1 MPDIKA
7 QTLHGVKWTAINK
20 FSSTIVGFIIG
31 VVLARLLTPAD
42 YGTVGMIG
50 IFFAIAGVFTDS
62 GFGMALVR
70 AKTVSEE
77 DLSTVFYFNIGMSVL
92 CYAVLFFA
100 APFIADF
107 FNMPMLKD
115 LVRISGLTLVIG
127 SIGGVQYKI
136 MTRNVNFKIPA
147 MLNVIAQI
155 ISGIVGITCAYMGM
169 GAWALVISSITSM
182 LIRQIGVWFYS
193 SWRPKLLF
201 SKDSFH
207 RLFSFG
213 SKVLASNLL
222 STLFSHIQSLLIGKF
237 YTPHDLGVYSKG
249 HQTSSMPV
257 DFIYGLVGGVT
268 LPILSRMQDDDE
280 LLLRVYRKYIKVCSL
295 LTFFCLVLV
304 CALAKPLI
312 VFLYTDKWLPA
323 VIFVQIFCFS
333 DMFYHIHA
341 INVNLLLAKGRSDL
355 NLRIEIIKRS
365 LTLFVLLV
373 VLPFGLLPFCIAGV
387 VTGQLA
393 LLVNTYYTK
402 RLFNYGYIK
411 QWADFLPYLLLAFIA
426 CIPAFL
432 LVYVG
437 LPHLLTLILGTVV
450 SAVLYFGVL
459 LMKKDE
465 YLRELILISPL
476 KKFINGSREKKRK
489 DRF

>member
-1 MPDIKA
+1 MADIKA

-147 MLNVIAQI
+147 MLNVISQI
-155 ISGIVGITCAYMGM
+155 ISGIVGIACAYMGM

-182 LIRQIGVWFYS
+182 LIRQIGVWFFS

-213 SKVLASNLL
+213 SKVLGSNLIG
-222 STLFSHIQSLLIGKF
+222 TLFGRVEGLLIGKF
-237 YTPHDLGVYSKG
+237 YTPQDLGVYSKG
-249 HQTSSMPV
+249 HQTASMPV

-295 LTFFCLVLV
+295 LTFYCLALV

-312 VFLYTDKWLPA
+312 EFLYTDKWLPA
-323 VIFVQIFCFS
+323 VIFVQIFCFR
-333 DMFYHIHA
+333 DMFYHISA
-341 INVNLLLAKGRSDL
+341 INISLLLAKGRSDL

-365 LTLFVLLV
+365 ITLMLLV
-373 VLPFGLLPFCIAGV
+373 AVLPFGLLPFCIAGLIS
-387 VTGQLA
+387 GQFIM
-393 LLVNTYYTK
+393 VINTYYTQK
-402 RLFNYGYIK
+402 LFNYGYFQ
-411 QWADFLPYLLLAFIA
+411 QWADFIPYFLLSLVA
-426 CIPAFL
+426 CIPAFIL
-432 LVYVG
+432 ANAG
-437 LPHLLTLILGTVV
+437 LPNLFILILGGVI
-450 SAVLYFGVL
+450 SAILYFGYL
-459 LMKKDE
+459 LLIKDE
-465 YLRELILISPL
+465 NLIALIRITPF
-476 KKFINGSREKKRK
+476 KKYIYAERLE
-489 DRF
+489 